1 MDLKISKK
9 LKKDVIYINIQLNF
23 RLRVKI
29 WDLFYVMSVTFIMK
43 NYELQN
49 ALMSYEFLNALFQTT
64 SIQIHSFKLLISK

>member
-1 MDLKISKK
+1 MDLMISKK

-64 SIQIHSFKLLISK
+64 SIQIHSFK

>member
-1 MDLKISKK
+1 MISKK

-49 ALMSYEFLNALFQTT
+49 ALMSYEFLNALLQTT
-64 SIQIHSFKLLISK
+64 SIQIHSFK

>member
-1 MDLKISKK
+1 MDLMISKK

-49 ALMSYEFLNALFQTT
+49 ALMSYEFLNAMLQTT
-64 SIQIHSFKLLISK
+64 SIQIRSFKLLISK

>member
-29 WDLFYVMSVTFIMK
+29 WSLFYVLSVTFIMK

-49 ALMSYEFLNALFQTT
+49 ALMSYEFLNALLQTT
-64 SIQIHSFKLLISK
+64 SIQIHSFK

>member
-29 WDLFYVMSVTFIMK
+29 WSLFYVSSVTFIMK

-64 SIQIHSFKLLISK
+64 SIQIHSFK